1 MSVDLLFFTAK
12 IHAYCSQRNSIAVS
26 SMQQQQQKNKAVLF
40 IHDDLFEHLEEEKR
54 GEIRILGMR
63 KIFLHAN

>member
-1 MSVDLLFFTAK
+1 MTNATTK
-12 IHAYCSQRNSIAVS
+12 K
-26 SMQQQQQKNKAVLF
+26 KNKAVLF
-40 IHDDLFEHLEEEKR
+40 IHDDLFEHLEEEKC

>member
-1 MSVDLLFFTAK
+1 LLFFTAK
-12 IHAYCSQRNSIAVS
+12 IHAYCGQRKIIAVS
-26 SMQQQQQKNKAVLF
+26 SMTNATTKKKNKAVLF
-40 IHDDLFEHLEEEKR
+40 IHDDLFEHLEEEKC